1 MFLADLKNHDP
12 EFERVS
18 HQTIPFIKF
27 NSCHASYVWVDNSF
41 IYKENAKED
50 QVTWKVMISL
60 NVLSMHIT
68 IQTAFMLYLSALLN
82 ILN

>member
-18 HQTIPFIKF
+18 HQTFIKF
-27 NSCHASYVWVDNSF
+27 NSCRASYVLADNSF

-50 QVTWKVMISL
+50 QVTWKLMDDKSECFK
-60 NVLSMHIT
+60 NAFS
-68 IQTAFMLYLSALLN
+68 IQTV
-82 ILN
+82 